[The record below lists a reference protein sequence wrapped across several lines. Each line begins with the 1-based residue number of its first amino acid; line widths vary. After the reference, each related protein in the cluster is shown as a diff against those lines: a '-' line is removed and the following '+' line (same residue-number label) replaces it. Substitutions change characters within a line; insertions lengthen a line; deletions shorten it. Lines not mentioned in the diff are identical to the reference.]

1 MKKRNRFIHGLTLLT
16 LIAAFTACASTR
28 AGESADEYVD
38 DSVITNKAKALL
50 GADDFFKPFDIRI
63 VSSKGTV
70 QLSGFANSQAA
81 VDKAGEIL
89 RTIKGVK
96 DIRNHPVAR

>member
-1 MKKRNRFIHGLTLLT
+1 MKKMNRFIHGLALLT

-70 QLSGFANSQAA
+70 QAA

-89 RTIKGVK
+89 RNIKGVK
-96 DIRNHPVAR
+96 DIKNHPVER